1 MGYGKCRNV
10 DGGGADGRGSMGGR
24 TSVDRGTPAARHR
37 QHGEAGAG
45 QAETERCATGGGHP
59 RQVRQ
64 IQDQRGQ
71 VHGARAGRRGH
82 HRRQDRRR
90 TAQGDG
96 HADVQNGGGRGGQ
109 QSRAGKR
116 CRQEERGGGSG
127 GGAAGGGGPGDVQSG
142 GGRGGQQSRA
152 GKRCRQEESGGE
164 SGGGAPAGA
173 GQTRGCAQRAKVRRR
188 TGEKGRDKLGISFYE
203 SLLFTRLRKFQRHL
217 GTVRAGSANGAN
229 GAGGGRHAGSS
240 G

>member
-1 MGYGKCRNV
+1 MANV
-10 DGGGADGRGSMGGR
+10 GMWM
-24 TSVDRGTPAARHR
+24 AAALMA
-37 QHGEAGAG
+37 AGAWAAG
-45 QAETERCATGGGHP
+45 PQSTAAHQRPASASTAKQGL
-59 RQVRQ
+59 VRPKLSDAQ
-64 IQDQRGQ
+64 LEAAI
-71 VHGARAGRRGH
+71 RAKFAKSKINADKFRTRTGRRGQ

-96 HADVQNGGGRGGQ
+96 HADVQDGRGGGGQ
-109 QSRAGKR
+109 QSRT
-116 CRQEERGGGSG
+116 
-127 GGAAGGGGPGDVQSG
+127 
-142 GGRGGQQSRA
+142 

>member
-1 MGYGKCRNV
+1 MGYGKFQNV

-24 TSVDRGTPAARHR
+24 TSVDRGTPAARRR

-96 HADVQNGGGRGGQ
+96 HADVQN
-109 QSRAGKR
+109 
-116 CRQEERGGGSG
+116 
-127 GGAAGGGGPGDVQSG
+127 G

-229 GAGGGRHAGSS
+229 GAGGGRNAGSS